1 MSWMQASFVLAPT
14 LHTQDAHLLSIKVAN
29 KIPLE
34 YASYQVQTGRLEA
47 IHTLERGR
55 ALLWSEM
62 RGLRTSIDPL
72 SSAHHTI
79 ATKLTIIN
87 QDLET
92 LMASIPPGSTGYID
106 EDGAPG
112 EAGTDSF
119 SNVLKKQRAFLNE
132 RNSLTSQIQGLLGF
146 DNIFKMPSFD
156 MLRAAASRGPIIII
170 NHCSLRSD
178 MTLVLHDFPP
188 SLIPTTKV
196 FYHRANQM
204 ADLLSDTRALQHVLE
219 ELYELVGQPV
229 MEKLHELNTPEQS
242 RIWWCPT
249 SVFCSLSLCD
259 GPDFVKG
266 QGQKVFLRCIHI
278 LIYPNALCTR
288 QVS

>member
-1 MSWMQASFVLAPT
+1 MQASFVFAPT
-14 LHTQDAHLLSIKVAN
+14 LHTQDAHLLSIKVEN

-47 IHTLERGR
+47 IQTLERGR

-62 RGLRTSIDPL
+62 CGLRTSIDPL
-72 SSAHHTI
+72 SSAHPTI

-92 LMASIPPGSTGYID
+92 LMASIPPGSTGDID

-119 SNVLKKQRAFLNE
+119 SNVLKKQRTFLNE

-156 MLRAAASRGPIIII
+156 MLRTAASRGPIIII
-170 NHCSLRSD
+170 NH
-178 MTLVLHDFPP
+178 
-188 SLIPTTKV
+188 
-196 FYHRANQM
+196 
-204 ADLLSDTRALQHVLE
+204 
-219 ELYELVGQPV
+219 
-229 MEKLHELNTPEQS
+229 
-242 RIWWCPT
+242 
-249 SVFCSLSLCD
+249 
-259 GPDFVKG
+259 
-266 QGQKVFLRCIHI
+266 
-278 LIYPNALCTR
+278 
-288 QVS
+288 